1 MTTQHD
7 FSAKAKARIEKW
19 DAQIAEAEGR
29 MKDAQADAKA
39 ELQKQIEEMRA
50 ARGEAQERLDKL
62 QAASDE
68 AWQEM
73 REGTIDAWKRI
84 EDAFDKASDR
94 FAKQD

>member
-7 FSAKAKARIEKW
+7 FSSKAKARIEKW

-29 MKDAQADAKA
+29 MKEAQADAKV
-39 ELQKQIEEMRA
+39 ELQKQIEEMRK
-50 ARGEAQERLDKL
+50 ARGQAQEKLNEL

-68 AWQEM
+68 AWKEM
-73 REGTIDAWKRI
+73 REGSVDAWKRI